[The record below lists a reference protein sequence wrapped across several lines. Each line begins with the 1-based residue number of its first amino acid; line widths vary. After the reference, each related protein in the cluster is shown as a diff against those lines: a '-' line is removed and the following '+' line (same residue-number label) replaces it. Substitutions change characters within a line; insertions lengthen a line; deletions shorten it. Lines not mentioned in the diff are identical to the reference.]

1 MNENFLKISHLTKS
15 VKQTE
20 VDQDDIEQ
28 HLTSD
33 NKISPRQSSQIS
45 ENFNVQV
52 RRISFSTILTVIEQ
66 QWTIYYWLY
75 YKAYI
80 GEG

>member
-52 RRISFSTILTVIEQ
+52 RRIFLNYFDRFRTVMDPF
-66 QWTIYYWLY
+66 LG
-75 YKAYI
+75 YI
-80 GEG
+80 M

>member
-52 RRISFSTILTVIEQ
+52 RFISGDSDVDDIVMLVTL
-66 QWTIYYWLY
+66 
-75 YKAYI
+75 
-80 GEG
+80 

>member
-52 RRISFSTILTVIEQ
+52 RFISGDSDVGDIVMLVTL
-66 QWTIYYWLY
+66 
-75 YKAYI
+75 
-80 GEG
+80 

>member
-52 RRISFSTILTVIEQ
+52 MCSLEWPQMT
-66 QWTIYYWLY
+66 
-75 YKAYI
+75 
-80 GEG
+80 